1 MLSSESLLFAL
12 NSGCL
17 NSQACAGRGQQIWAK
32 PEAGTTH
39 IRPVWRLP
47 GFLIVLANFVEIVLV
62 ELANKTGKI
71 AVLEVLG
78 QDGFCEFLALQGK
91 RRHDQ

>member
-1 MLSSESLLFAL
+1 M
-12 NSGCL
+12 
-17 NSQACAGRGQQIWAK
+17 
-32 PEAGTTH
+32 
-39 IRPVWRLP
+39 
-47 GFLIVLANFVEIVLV
+47 EIVLV

-91 RRHDQ
+91 VDVISIFYIFLYFLCRVLLVGHTSNTTKLSFSSPQRTISE